1 MLEKV
6 VIKVDEEVLQQHIMC
21 AESALLDDLLVHG
34 VEMIIGTEERLSARD
49 KEDIL
54 YITDSGQEYRA
65 LRQNG
70 WYVLPYRHE
79 KNQETDFTGAMYVL
93 ERVEEADYG
102 TLDMAYRR
110 LAGLPWEIL
119 TTGRCVIRETTV
131 EDVEAFYQIYAEEA
145 ITEYMEDLFED
156 SAEEIAY
163 TRDYIEKVYAFYGYG
178 LWTVLEKESGQVIGR
193 AGITWREGFGLPE
206 LGFVIQGGD
215 PEGTGMGGPG
225 YSIRGE
231 FRQNGFDN
239 DLKHTEGVLSMARS
253 MHPDSAGSQFFI
265 MHKTS
270 PHLDGAYAAF
280 GKVIEGMDVVNRIA
294 ETATDYEDRP
304 LENQVMQTVTVD
316 TFGVDYP
323 EPEKI

>member
-206 LGFVIQGGD
+206 LGFVIGVPWQRQGYAYEVCSAILVYAGEELGMTQIQALVMGD
-215 PEGTGMGGPG
+215 NRKSAALCEKLGFTE
-225 YSIRGE
+225 SDE
-231 FRQNGFDN
+231 QVEVNG
-239 DLKHTEGVLSMARS
+239 K
-253 MHPDSAGSQFFI
+253 MHI
-265 MHKTS
+265 IWRKN
-270 PHLDGAYAAF
+270 
-280 GKVIEGMDVVNRIA
+280 I
-294 ETATDYEDRP
+294 
-304 LENQVMQTVTVD
+304 
-316 TFGVDYP
+316 
-323 EPEKI
+323 